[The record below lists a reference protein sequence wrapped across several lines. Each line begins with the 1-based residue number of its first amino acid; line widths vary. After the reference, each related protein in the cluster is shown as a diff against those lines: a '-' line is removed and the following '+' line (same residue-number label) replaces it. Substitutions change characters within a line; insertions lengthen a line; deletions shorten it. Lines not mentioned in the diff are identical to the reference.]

1 MSDANLR
8 KHLAS
13 SIHKIPNVLFKSQ
26 MKKEEKTPLITI
38 LSSEHKR
45 DLHAAA
51 VQCVIR
57 DGLSFRSFRN
67 AGMEEFLAVA
77 VPGYRGPHRKTV
89 RRMIGALYSAHT
101 VELRNIFKS
110 VTSLALTTDIW
121 KSAQKI
127 HYISLT
133 AHVLNDGF
141 ECVPIVIGCRHL
153 IGRHFASNLSR
164 YIMYELNRVG
174 ISNDQ
179 IMSITTDNG
188 SDIKKATSSFDFGR
202 RIACMAHNIN
212 LVVKKGLCLW
222 EKPNIDE

>member
-13 SIHKIPNVLFKSQ
+13 SIHKVPNVLFVSQ
-26 MKKEEKTPLITI
+26 TKTGAKTPHVPII
-38 LSSEHKR
+38 APERKR
-45 DLHAAA
+45 ELHAAA
-51 VQCVIR
+51 VQCIIR

-67 AGMEEFLAVA
+67 AGMSEFLAVA
-77 VPGYRGPHRKTV
+77 IPGYLGPHRKTV
-89 RRMIGALYSAHT
+89 RRTISTLYGAHT
-101 VELRNIFKS
+101 MALRNVFKS
-110 VTSLALTTDIW
+110 VSSLALTTDIW
-121 KSAQKI
+121 KSSQRI

-133 AHVLNDGF
+133 AHVLNDDF

-164 YIMYELNRVG
+164 YIKYELNRVG

-179 IMSITTDNG
+179 IVSITTDNG

-202 RIACMAHNIN
+202 RIACMAHNLN

-222 EKPNIDE
+222 KKPNIDE